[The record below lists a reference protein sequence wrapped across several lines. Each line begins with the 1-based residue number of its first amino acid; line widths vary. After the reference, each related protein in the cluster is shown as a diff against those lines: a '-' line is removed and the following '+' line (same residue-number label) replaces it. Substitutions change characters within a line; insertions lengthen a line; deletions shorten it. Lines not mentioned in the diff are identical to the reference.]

1 MSSIFI
7 KTYGCQMNDY
17 DSSHIVSLLTTKAGN
32 TQTDVDSQADILIL
46 NTCSVREK
54 AQEKIFHQLGRWR
67 KYKEK
72 NPKIIIAVGGCVA
85 SQEGKSIVQRAN
97 YVDVIFG
104 PQTLH
109 RLPQLIEQAR
119 NQKGA
124 VVDTSYPAIEKFDH
138 LPQRKVSSFEAFV
151 TIMEGCSQYCSFC
164 IVPYTRGEEI
174 SRPVNDVM
182 HEVEQLALQ
191 GVREITLLG
200 QNVNAYIAP
209 IPHSADNSVVCT
221 DAPQADLAYLI
232 HLVAKVA
239 GIGRIRFTTSN
250 PIAFTDSL
258 VEAYKTVP
266 QLVDHLHLPIQS
278 GADRMLALMKRNHTV
293 LEYKAIIRSLRKIR
307 PNISIASDFIIGFPG
322 ESAED
327 FAQTMELVQE
337 INYDGSFSFIYSKRP
352 GTPAAYLPDDVSLET
367 KKQRLHIL
375 QDRLTQQAMAVSR
388 EMLGGTYTILVSGY
402 SKKSLTQLHGRTENN
417 RIVNFESDDIAL
429 FGKFVKVKISD
440 VLSNCLLGE
449 FVELVN

>member
-1 MSSIFI
+1 MTSIFI

-17 DSSHIVSLLTTKAGN
+17 DSSHIVNLLTTHEGN
-32 TQTDVDSQADILIL
+32 TQTDIDSQADILIL

-67 KYKEK
+67 KYKEN

-85 SQEGKSIVQRAN
+85 SQEGKSIVERAS
-97 YVDVIFG
+97 YVDVVFG

-119 NQKGA
+119 KQKGA

-174 SRPVNDVM
+174 SRPVNDIM
-182 HEVEQLALQ
+182 QEVEHLASQ

-209 IPHSADNSVVCT
+209 IPHSEDASVERT

-232 HLVAKVA
+232 HLVAKVD

-258 VEAYKTVP
+258 IQAYKDVP
-266 QLVDHLHLPIQS
+266 QLVNHLHLPIQS

-293 LEYKAIIRSLRKIR
+293 LEYKAIIRSLRKVR

-322 ESAED
+322 ESDED
-327 FAQTMELVQE
+327 FAKTMDLVSE
-337 INYDGSFSFIYSKRP
+337 IDYDGSFSFIYSKRP
-352 GTPAAYLPDDVSLET
+352 GTPAAYLPDDVSLDT

-375 QDRLTQQAMAVSR
+375 QDRLSQQAMQISR
-388 EMLGGTYTILVSGY
+388 RMLGSTQTILVSGY

-417 RIVNFESDDIAL
+417 RIVNFESNDINL
-429 FGKFVKVKISD
+429 FGKFITVEITE
-440 VLSNCLLGE
+440 VLSNCLLGKFIE
-449 FVELVN
+449 IVS